1 MNKFYE
7 DEKPKRFNKRF
18 KKRIAIGFLVAASL
32 TTVTVCAVKF
42 SHQEKT
48 GKVIPIEFSWASANL
63 KTKEGRRVAKHALVH
78 EFCNALYS
86 YKTDLQK
93 AVENPNTDWTNQ
105 KQTIFSLDEGKV
117 YVGGN
122 NYTKTISS
130 KEQAVAAI
138 AEMKTYLD
146 LGPWMKAD
154 DPKLRTKF
162 KNPFLKR
169 ILNDVREQLTQHG
182 IDWVKS

>member
-7 DEKPKRFNKRF
+7 DEKPKRFNKRI
-18 KKRIAIGFLVAASL
+18 KKRIAIGILVAASL
-32 TTVTVCAVKF
+32 TTVTACAVKF

-48 GKVIPIEFSWASANL
+48 GKVIPIKFSWASANL
-63 KTKEGRRVAKHALVH
+63 KTKEGRRAAKQALVH
-78 EFCNALYS
+78 EFCVALYS
-86 YKTDLQK
+86 YKADIEK
-93 AVENPNTDWTNQ
+93 AIKNPNTDWTNQ

-130 KEQAVAAI
+130 KEQAIAAI
-138 AEMKTYLD
+138 AEMETYLG
-146 LGPWMKAD
+146 LGVGPDAD

-162 KNPFLKR
+162 NNPFLER
-169 ILNDVREQLTQHG
+169 ILNDVRDQLTQHG